1 MEITVAFPGGSRVDA
16 HFGSFTVKTDQP
28 QPGGDGSAPTPF
40 QLFMASLATC
50 AGVYV
55 QSFCRMR
62 NIPSEGIRLIQTVE
76 RDSKSGMADKI
87 NLDIRLPKEF
97 PEQYRSAVIKAA
109 EQCLV
114 KKHLENPPTF
124 NITASTAG

>member
-1 MEITVAFPGGSRVDA
+1 MDPR
-16 HFGSFTVKTDQP
+16 P
-28 QPGGDGSAPTPF
+28 LF
-40 QLFMASLATC
+40 QLFLASLATC

-62 NIPSEGIRLIQTVE
+62 SIPSEGIRLIQTVE
-76 RDSKSGMADKI
+76 RDSKSGMANKI
-87 NLDIRLPKEF
+87 NLDIRLPKGF

-114 KKHLENPPTF
+114 KKHLENPPSF
-124 NITASTAG
+124 SITGSTAG